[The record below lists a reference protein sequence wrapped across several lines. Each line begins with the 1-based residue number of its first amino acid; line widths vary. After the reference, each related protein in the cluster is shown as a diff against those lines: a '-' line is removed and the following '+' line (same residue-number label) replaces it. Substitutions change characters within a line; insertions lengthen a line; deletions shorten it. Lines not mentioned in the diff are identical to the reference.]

1 MEYVIIGIIVVVA
14 ITAGVGLFLQSKKK
28 GAGTILGNGDERQD
42 QTETRIIPVDNRL
55 KGLAIQIEM
64 LPAGAIQ
71 DEDRLVEITDSKVL
85 AHINNLIPGL
95 VQVGNAANN
104 AAQVIQANGEV
115 LYRAIIPTGAKLAD
129 SKAME
134 GAVRGIYHGPNGI
147 QGHANL
153 VAVEAQKGTAF
164 IANAAAS
171 AMGVA
176 SMIVGQYYMARINDQ
191 MDKISDGISKISD
204 FQNNEYRSRVYSLIT
219 HAKRIA
225 DFQVEILENT
235 ELRISK
241 LSQLDSLEEECTQLF
256 GQANLTLASYTK
268 QNDLDYNA
276 YEKELL
282 EVQNW
287 YMYQKSLLDVL
298 YRISELRYT
307 LHLGSVSREHCASL
321 LPTYTKQVVAVQ
333 TRLTEW
339 HKKTAERL
347 QIDVSAER
355 RKRDGFDGV
364 VHSIPGVF
372 KENLN
377 FRPIEK
383 STAKIIKM
391 QSASNTYEYDL
402 SDLYADDVRIIS
414 KNGKIYYL
422 PNENSGA

>member
-1 MEYVIIGIIVVVA
+1 
-14 ITAGVGLFLQSKKK
+14 
-28 GAGTILGNGDERQD
+28 
-42 QTETRIIPVDNRL
+42 
-55 KGLAIQIEM
+55 
-64 LPAGAIQ
+64 
-71 DEDRLVEITDSKVL
+71 
-85 AHINNLIPGL
+85 
-95 VQVGNAANN
+95 
-104 AAQVIQANGEV
+104 
-115 LYRAIIPTGAKLAD
+115 
-129 SKAME
+129 
-134 GAVRGIYHGPNGI
+134 
-147 QGHANL
+147 
-153 VAVEAQKGTAF
+153 
-164 IANAAAS
+164 
-171 AMGVA
+171 
-176 SMIVGQYYMARINDQ
+176 
-191 MDKISDGISKISD
+191 
-204 FQNNEYRSRVYSLIT
+204 
-219 HAKRIA
+219 
-225 DFQVEILENT
+225 
-235 ELRISK
+235 
-241 LSQLDSLEEECTQLF
+241 
-256 GQANLTLASYTK
+256 
-268 QNDLDYNA
+268 
-276 YEKELL
+276 
-282 EVQNW
+282 
-287 YMYQKSLLDVL
+287 MYQKSLLDVL